1 MAKLTQPQTL
11 EQKVDVK
18 IIVPYQQNPY
28 FTGRQAFLQDLKR
41 KFHTQN
47 PMQINH
53 RIALHGMGGVG
64 KTQCALAYIYANQND
79 YERIY
84 WISGVNQ
91 ASLLS
96 GYQNIAR
103 KEGLQLIDSGSENPV
118 EAARMTLSWLKDQ
131 RSWLLVIDNLDDIG
145 IANQL
150 LPENS
155 PTTHTLITTRDRNAA
170 GIPAEPFE
178 VGVLDSTDA
187 IQLLLNLSKIS
198 VSTDTPQHDQAAEIV
213 QELGYLPL
221 AIEQAAAYIREVTHD
236 LHLYSQQYLRNRKA
250 LQKWVPK
257 GNRQYTHSI
266 ATTWSMSFEA
276 IRSHPQAS
284 KLLHLLAFLNPDGT
298 MLEFLEAGAD
308 ALDGDL
314 RSMLGDL
321 TEMAMSLLEL
331 EKSSIIKWDRG
342 RGIIVLHRLVQV
354 AVIDDMSPD
363 QRDMN
368 LSRIIRL
375 FSRAFP
381 MEIIPQ
387 TRHICRTYQNQIL
400 EPLLRITICTAEVA
414 SIKERVGKFLSNDG
428 KYREAEELFLQAV
441 GIRSRLSDPEDA
453 ELLASKLT
461 LASIYWNQGRTTEAV
476 KLEEEVLNTRKRIWG
491 MENQSTL
498 AAMNNLALTY
508 LDQGRILEAM
518 KLQEEV
524 LKMERL
530 VLGED
535 HVDTLAAMNNL
546 AWTYRNQGRAKEAVE
561 LQEAVLEKRRRIL
574 GEDDPATLKVMDTLA
589 LSYRDLNRVEDA
601 LNLQK
606 AVLEARR
613 RQFGDEHPHTLTAT
627 LNLASTYWD
636 QNCFTEAAEL
646 EEHVLEM
653 SKKLFG
659 IEHRDTLTAMHNL
672 GCTYRDQG
680 RFAEAVDLQEQVLE
694 KRQRTLGERHP
705 DTLKTMHTL
714 ARTYSKDGSF
724 ERAAEL
730 EEEVVKM
737 RKEVLGKEHPDTL
750 RSLQHLAEIRSELS
764 ENEAVGEELAL
775 GKVHRHTEML
785 ANNSQVN
792 GT

>member
-18 IIVPYQQNPY
+18 IIVSYQQNPY
-28 FTGRQAFLQDLKR
+28 FTGRENFLQDLKR

-84 WISGVNQ
+84 WISGMNQ

-103 KEGLQLIDSGSENPV
+103 KEGLQLMDAGAENPV

-131 RSWLLVIDNLDDIG
+131 RNWLLVIDNLDDIE

-150 LPENS
+150 LPENE
-155 PTTHTLITTRDRNAA
+155 PTKHTLITTRDRNAA

-178 VGVLDSTDA
+178 VGVLDPTDA

-198 VSTDTPQHDQAAEIV
+198 MSTDSQQHEQAAAIV
-213 QELGYLPL
+213 RELGYLPL
-221 AIEQAAAYIREVTHD
+221 AIEQAAAYIREVTQD

-266 ATTWSMSFEA
+266 ATTWSISFKA
-276 IRSHPQAS
+276 IRTSHPQAS

-298 MLEFLEAGAD
+298 MLEFLEAGAE

-314 RSMLGDL
+314 RYILGDL

-342 RGIIVLHRLVQV
+342 RGIIVLHRLVQF
-354 AVIDDMSPD
+354 AVIDDMSLD
-363 QRDMN
+363 QRDFS
-368 LSRIIRL
+368 LSRIVRL

-381 MEIIPQ
+381 EEIIPQ
-387 TRHICRTYQNQIL
+387 TRQICRTYQNQIL
-400 EPLLRITICTAEVA
+400 EPLLRLTTICTPEVA
-414 SIKERVGKFLSNDG
+414 AIKERVGKFLSNDG
-428 KYREAEELFLQAV
+428 KYREAVELFLQAV
-441 GIRSRLSDPEDA
+441 DIRSRLSDPEDA

-461 LASIYWNQGRTTEAV
+461 LASIYWNQGKTTEAV
-476 KLEEEVLNTRKRIWG
+476 KVEEEVLNTRKWIWG
-491 MENQSTL
+491 TGNQSTL

-524 LKMERL
+524 LKMERI
-530 VLGED
+530 
-535 HVDTLAAMNNL
+535 
-546 AWTYRNQGRAKEAVE
+546 
-561 LQEAVLEKRRRIL
+561 IL
-574 GEDDPATLKVMDTLA
+574 GGGSCRYACCDEQ
-589 LSYRDLNRVEDA
+589 SRVDI
-601 LNLQK
+601 QK
-606 AVLEARR
+606 
-613 RQFGDEHPHTLTAT
+613 
-627 LNLASTYWD
+627 S
-636 QNCFTEAAEL
+636 
-646 EEHVLEM
+646 
-653 SKKLFG
+653 
-659 IEHRDTLTAMHNL
+659 
-672 GCTYRDQG
+672 
-680 RFAEAVDLQEQVLE
+680 
-694 KRQRTLGERHP
+694 RTCKG
-705 DTLKTMHTL
+705 
-714 ARTYSKDGSF
+714 GS
-724 ERAAEL
+724 
-730 EEEVVKM
+730 
-737 RKEVLGKEHPDTL
+737 
-750 RSLQHLAEIRSELS
+750 
-764 ENEAVGEELAL
+764 
-775 GKVHRHTEML
+775 
-785 ANNSQVN
+785 
-792 GT
+792 